1 MRALRGTAGAITAG
15 LIGYLFLVEIV
26 SGVLQGFY
34 IPLIPDLVEH
44 LGIRDAD
51 FNWFE
56 AAQLLVAALSV
67 PVLAKLG
74 DMYGHKRILL
84 VSTVLTAGASW
95 WLAFTGDFTS
105 FLVAWALQGFY
116 TVWLPLE
123 VALIFDRGRRSGA
136 AASATRKAAGL
147 LVVALQTGAIVGAL
161 AGGRVFTALD
171 GDVTLTLM
179 IPAVA
184 VTLVFFAI
192 LFGVPESEPLPG
204 RSLDIAGF
212 AVLSLGLL
220 LITSGLTFL
229 RINGAGTWW
238 VYLLMA
244 AGVAVFLPWG
254 RYELRRKDPA
264 IDLRVLRQPT
274 MWPVQLTAAL
284 IGISL
289 LGAQAPL
296 STFAGTERES
306 TGYGLGLDAAGIS
319 YLIGAYLVSLI
330 VGAVLFPIA
339 ARLATPRI
347 TLIVAAFFVAGGY
360 FLFLPFHDTTLQVFT
375 NMVVA
380 GVGSGALVAAL
391 LYPPLARALSP
402 RIALIVAA
410 FLVAG
415 GYFLFLPFHDSV
427 LQVVTNMVV
436 AGVGCGAL
444 VGALPAAAAAA
455 APRGQTGI
463 AAALT
468 NTTKTIGGSF
478 ASSVFAVVLAAGAL
492 QAAGSTASSLA
503 GYLTVFGVCGAGA
516 LLAAPSPTPAWRP
529 IRRRSRRCDS
539 GARLQLA
546 ADHLVRGGLGHR
558 LDGDQVEVD
567 VERQLDRVH
576 DRLGDVVGDKRM
588 GDVVVHRVG
597 PGLVAPETHQRELL
611 RLHHAGGDLDHADR
625 LPRELQAQHAH
636 QGARGELRGVVA
648 SPALV
653 GDVTRDRRDGDDVRT
668 IPIRCGQS
676 EQGQQR
682 AGDPLHGD
690 DVDVEHAHPVL
701 GVAVLDGGEAQ
712 GAAGVVHQGV
722 HRAET
727 RDEVAQGVDL
737 RLHGEVGHED
747 VGPGLR
753 GERLEPVGAAGDAHH
768 VPAVFAEPA
777 HGGRADP

>member
-1 MRALRGTAGAITAG
+1 VTFS

-84 VSTVLTAGASW
+84 VSTVLTAGATW

-123 VALIFDRGRRSGA
+123 VALIFDRGRRTGT
-136 AASATRKAAGL
+136 AASATRRAAGL

-161 AGGRVFTALD
+161 AGGRVFTALG

-204 RSLDIAGF
+204 RSLDIVGF
-212 AVLSLGLL
+212 TVLSIGLL

-229 RINGAGTWW
+229 RINGADTWW
-238 VYLLMA
+238 VYLLMV
-244 AGVAVFLPWG
+244 AGVAVLLPWG
-254 RYELRRKDPA
+254 RYELAQKDPA
-264 IDLRVLRQPT
+264 IDLRVLRQPN

-296 STFAGTERES
+296 STFAGTEREEV
-306 TGYGLGLDAAGIS
+306 GYGLGLDAASIS

-330 VGAVLFPIA
+330 VGA
-339 ARLATPRI
+339 
-347 TLIVAAFFVAGGY
+347 
-360 FLFLPFHDTTLQVFT
+360 
-375 NMVVA
+375 
-380 GVGSGALVAAL
+380 L
-391 LYPPLARALSP
+391 LYPLLARVLTP

-415 GYFLFLPFHDSV
+415 GYFLFLPFHDTV
-427 LQVVTNMVV
+427 LHVFTNMIV
-436 AGVGCGAL
+436 AGIGCGAL

-478 ASSVFAVVLAAGAL
+478 ASSVFAVVLAAGVL
-492 QAAGSTASSLA
+492 QAAGSTASSLT

-516 LLAAPSPTPAWRP
+516 LLAAVLLFLVPRNAF
-529 IRRRSRRCDS
+529 
-539 GARLQLA
+539 
-546 ADHLVRGGLGHR
+546 AD
-558 LDGDQVEVD
+558 
-567 VERQLDRVH
+567 
-576 DRLGDVVGDKRM
+576 
-588 GDVVVHRVG
+588 
-597 PGLVAPETHQRELL
+597 
-611 RLHHAGGDLDHADR
+611 AD
-625 LPRELQAQHAH
+625 
-636 QGARGELRGVVA
+636 
-648 SPALV
+648 
-653 GDVTRDRRDGDDVRT
+653 
-668 IPIRCGQS
+668 
-676 EQGQQR
+676 
-682 AGDPLHGD
+682 
-690 DVDVEHAHPVL
+690 
-701 GVAVLDGGEAQ
+701 VAVEPEEI
-712 GAAGVVHQGV
+712 AA
-722 HRAET
+722 
-727 RDEVAQGVDL
+727 L
-737 RLHGEVGHED
+737 
-747 VGPGLR
+747 
-753 GERLEPVGAAGDAHH
+753 
-768 VPAVFAEPA
+768 
-777 HGGRADP
+777 